1 MPEPEDA
8 QGSAQ
13 RSRPIPAS
21 YYGKQRRG
29 LSIVLGI
36 ARIVVAVGTVP
47 LSIEMIKQGNVAG
60 DGWRKFITFF
70 WSEAVVYT

>member
-1 MPEPEDA
+1 MSEPGDDQNILHRDHPMPVF
-8 QGSAQ
+8 
-13 RSRPIPAS
+13 